1 MGGENAQHRFSPGL
15 ETRLIP
21 AHAGK
26 TSSEP
31 LSLASRPAHPH
42 SRRENRPM
50 TIVRPIHTGSSPLT
64 RGKHARDVG
73 GAFLQGLIPAHAGK
87 TARSPCALAQHE
99 AHPRSRGENRSR
111 VDLVRQP
118 CGSSPLTRGK
128 LRSPRPAPTQMGL
141 IPAHAGK
148 TRRSLG
154 SLRTGWAHPRSRG
167 ENCCVL

>member
-50 TIVRPIHTGSSPLT
+50 TIVRPIHTDSSPLTRGKRIRLASTRSHFRLIPAHAGKTGRSLILAVSAAAHPRSRGENLGSSTIWPPPAGSSPLT
-64 RGKHARDVG
+64 RGKRCGYCVCGLDS
-73 GAFLQGLIPAHAGK
+73 GLIPAHAGK
-87 TARSPCALAQHE
+87 THDVRSAWHGHG
-99 AHPRSRGENRSR
+99 AHPRSRGEN
-111 VDLVRQP
+111 
-118 CGSSPLTRGK
+118 
-128 LRSPRPAPTQMGL
+128 
-141 IPAHAGK
+141 
-148 TRRSLG
+148 
-154 SLRTGWAHPRSRG
+154 
-167 ENCCVL
+167 

>member
-64 RGKHARDVG
+64 RGKRGVLASDALRWR
-73 GAFLQGLIPAHAGK
+73 LIPAHAGK
-87 TARSPCALAQHE
+87 TLSRPLRALRRT
-99 AHPRSRGENRSR
+99 AHPRSRGENSSAY
-111 VDLVRQP
+111 VDSKSAP
-118 CGSSPLTRGK
+118 GSSPLTRGK
-128 LRSPRPAPTQMGL
+128 RAVWPDMSEAERL

-148 TRRSLG
+148 T
-154 SLRTGWAHPRSRG
+154 LRFVTWVFRW
-167 ENCCVL
+167 